1 MAQKDDLCHHFP
13 DIVSDNRET
22 GSGNLT
28 LQTNFYSEGKIR
40 FFKISF
46 SGIILN
52 SVTRKS
58 ANSVLLKIPFEVFPS
73 EGGTAHSAFPF
84 CVLQQVFDGGGD
96 DAGDDGEGDDD
107 GDVGEGDDGG
117 GGDDPDFLL
126 KFSPL
131 RMGLTAHSAFSFC
144 DLQQEEKSVK
154 LLTPLNQQKMKSAER
169 RRRREVSEEEKGR
182 KS

>member
-1 MAQKDDLCHHFP
+1 MISVIISLTLSVITERH
-13 DIVSDNRET
+13 ST

-40 FFKISF
+40 VFKISF
-46 SGIILN
+46 SGIIPN

-96 DAGDDGEGDDD
+96 DDGDD
-107 GDVGEGDDGG
+107 GEGDDGG
-117 GGDDPDFLL
+117 GGDDPVFLL
-126 KFSPL
+126 KFPL
-131 RMGLTAHSAFSFC
+131 LGW
-144 DLQQEEKSVK
+144 D
-154 LLTPLNQQKMKSAER
+154 
-169 RRRREVSEEEKGR
+169 
-182 KS
+182 